1 VTVAGD
7 LATADQDVTVYPAL
21 KTALANDDV
30 CTIKNPDTATEE
42 NLMFHRN
49 AFGLVT
55 RPLAPPMGAARVETV
70 SWNGISM
77 RAVYDYDRN
86 LKSDVIS
93 LDCLWGVKTLTP
105 ELACRAWG

>member
-1 VTVAGD
+1 
-7 LATADQDVTVYPAL
+7 
-21 KTALANDDV
+21 
-30 CTIKNPDTATEE
+30 
-42 NLMFHRN
+42 
-49 AFGLVT
+49 
-55 RPLAPPMGAARVETV
+55 MGAARVETV